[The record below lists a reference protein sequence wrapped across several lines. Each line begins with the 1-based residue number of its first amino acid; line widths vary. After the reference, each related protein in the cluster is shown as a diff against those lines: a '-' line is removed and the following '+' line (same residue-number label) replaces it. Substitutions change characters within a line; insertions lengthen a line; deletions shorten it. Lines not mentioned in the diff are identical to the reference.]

1 MRILLLLIGLLMMTS
16 VRAEQNLF
24 NVLTQDTNLITDIRS
39 EGDNVWIKLAAA
51 NMGDVIT
58 VRISNKNTDFYRPW
72 FNGGVDL
79 ESKGFRGEGVWSDR
93 VQTEANYIEYWHKGT
108 LVLHL
113 QRK

>member
-1 MRILLLLIGLLMMTS
+1 MMTS

-24 NVLTQDTNLITDIRS
+24 NVLTQDTNLITD
-39 EGDNVWIKLAAA
+39 
-51 NMGDVIT
+51 MGDVIT